1 MSSKPKVVKTYD
13 KLDDAIVEQL
23 KLKYPY
29 GFDKKLVLIPAAK
42 GKLMSALPFETADR
56 YFLIKMTR
64 EQAYKIIQNDEDY
77 DDAGHLKKEVRQVYQ
92 ERHPQD

>member
-13 KLDDAIVEQL
+13 KLEDSIVEQL

-42 GKLMSALPFETADR
+42 GKLISALPFETEDK
-56 YFLIKMTR
+56 YYLIKMTR
-64 EQAYKIIQNDEDY
+64 EQAYKIVLNDEDY
-77 DDAGHLKKEVRQVYQ
+77 DDAGHLKIDVREVYQ
-92 ERHPQD
+92 ARHQKA